1 MAIPYPK
8 SKQLHKN
15 KVDKPKKIHRNR
27 NAPRLRDR
35 GRVHPEVYNE
45 AYERSGGRCERCGYK
60 DGSID
65 PSGQKWGL
73 EAAHVVRR
81 RHLSETTADDLIM
94 LCGPS
99 VNTGTCHNF
108 ADYSKA
114 GRDWLVEHQIKRR
127 KGA

>member
-1 MAIPYPK
+1 MNPYPK
-8 SKQLHKN
+8 SKQLAWN
-15 KVDKPKKIHRNR
+15 KVDKPKVKHKR

-35 GRVHPEVYNE
+35 GRVRPEVYQA
-45 AYERSGGRCERCGYK
+45 AYERAGGCCERCGYV

-65 PSGQKWGL
+65 PSGQRWGL
-73 EAAHVVRR
+73 EAAHIVRR
-81 RHLSETTADDLIM
+81 RHLDETTVEDIVM

-108 ADYSKA
+108 ADYSRA
-114 GRDWLVEHQIKRR
+114 GRNWLIEYGKYLR